1 MTAAGLENRFVFP
14 ARVRAAACAYVAL
27 SVGIALVVGAEAHGR
42 TGYFRGWALVM
53 AFPVLPTLLVTPYA
67 LRHVA
72 ARERTMWRLW
82 ALGWTV
88 VYAGGL
94 IVYLI
99 GVRGWTWLEGVPLPL
114 ALLGGVGFGVG
125 NTVALRQ
132 RAGQRAPQVDLVD
145 VATGVVSIAGPLVLL
160 VGDRVVASDFAWFT
174 VPAALVV
181 VGLVHGCIAMV
192 LICLRV
198 PPERRSLVVF
208 GFVSVAVALVDA
220 MTQVAQG
227 VTDFALPAAPLIGLH
242 ALVTGGSLLLAV
254 FALRETAPG
263 VLDGLPPQRQVRKN
277 GILAA
282 VVLASMTLTAGIA
295 AGRREHG
302 WVVVGAVA
310 LTMVLLVLST
320 IRQLLLA
327 RETVRL
333 YGEVERAA
341 DERRELL
348 AEVMRSLDT
357 DHHRAAVHLHKQ
369 AASLYT
375 AMASFAQALDW
386 LPGHE
391 VPASV
396 GIAAERVR
404 FDLARRVDASQRILT
419 AIEPGTGAGGQD
431 GLLRLVALT
440 RAYVG
445 NLWGDARRPELLVDV
460 DERLAVDWTH
470 EVVVFR
476 IVQMALHNI
485 WRHAQARSIRVSMS
499 APDDALTIEITDDG
513 VGFEPATVEVGS
525 GIATMQTLV
534 TYVDGHVEIDSAAG
548 EGTRVAAVLG
558 APTPAPRPRLRV
570 VPS

>member
-14 ARVRAAACAYVAL
+14 MRVRVAACAYVAAC
-27 SVGIALVVGAEAHGR
+27 VVVALAVGAQDAGR
-42 TGYFRGWALVM
+42 IDYFRAWSLV
-53 AFPVLPTLLVTPYA
+53 AVFPVVPTLLVAPYA
-67 LRHVA
+67 LRNVA

-82 ALGWTV
+82 AVGWGV
-88 VYAGGL
+88 VYSGAPL
-94 IVYLI
+94 VYLI
-99 GVRGWTWLEGVPLPL
+99 GVRDWSWLRPVTVPVC
-114 ALLGGVGFGVG
+114 LLGGASFGVG
-125 NTVALRQ
+125 NSLALRE
-132 RAGQRAPQVDLVD
+132 RAGLRAPQVDLVD
-145 VATGVVSIAGPLVLL
+145 VITSVLAVSGPLLL
-160 VGDRVVASDFAWFT
+160 LFGDRVLASDHAWFT
-174 VPAALVV
+174 VPAALTV
-181 VGLVHGCIAMV
+181 VGLVHGSIAMLLV
-192 LICLRV
+192 ALRV
-198 PPERRSLVVF
+198 SPERRGVVLF
-208 GFVSVAVALVDA
+208 GLLAVVLALVDA
-220 MTQVAQG
+220 AAQVAQG
-227 VTDFALPAAPLIGLH
+227 VSDFGLPIAPVVALH
-242 ALVTGGSLLLAV
+242 ALVVGGSLLLAA
-254 FALRETAPG
+254 FTLRQTAPSL
-263 VLDGLPPQRQVRKN
+263 LDALPPQQQVRKS

-282 VVLASMTLTAGIA
+282 VVLTSVALTAGLA
-295 AGRREHG
+295 AARRDEG
-302 WVVVGAVA
+302 WVVAGAVGLMMA
-310 LTMVLLVLST
+310 LLVLST
-320 IRQLLLA
+320 IRQMLLA

-386 LPGHE
+386 LPGDE
-391 VPASV
+391 VPAAV

-404 FDLARRVDASQRILT
+404 YDLAQRVDASQRILT
-419 AIEPGTGAGGQD
+419 AIEPRTEGQD

-485 WRHAQARSIRVSMS
+485 WRHADARRVRVSMS
-499 APDDALTIEITDDG
+499 APDDALIVEVTDDG
-513 VGFEPATVEVGS
+513 VGFEPSTVEVGS

-548 EGTRVAAVLG
+548 EGTRVAAILG
-558 APTPAPRPRLRV
+558 AAGPRPRPRLRV